1 LRPNPESRIVRDYK
15 KGERMEVFAKNIES
29 TLRILSKQINNLLKD
44 FEDLKQAI
52 DLKEQ
57 YIFKLEGEVNS
68 LSNDNMRLR
77 GEDPNQIR

>member
-1 LRPNPESRIVRDYK
+1 
-15 KGERMEVFAKNIES
+15 MEVFAKNIES

>member
-1 LRPNPESRIVRDYK
+1 M
-15 KGERMEVFAKNIES
+15 ERIES
-29 TLRILSKQINNLLKD
+29 TLETLSEQVNNLLKD

>member
-1 LRPNPESRIVRDYK
+1 M
-15 KGERMEVFAKNIES
+15 ERIES
-29 TLRILSKQINNLLKD
+29 TLETLSKQINNLLKD